1 MNSNALI
8 SVIYSELLFSGRLR
22 DQEFQSRGAN
32 RTFFYFL
39 FSFGWG
45 SVTQI
50 YTALVKS
57 ILRP

>member
-1 MNSNALI
+1 MNSNSLI

-22 DQEFQSRGAN
+22 DQEFQSQGAN

-39 FSFGWG
+39 FSFGLG

-50 YTALVKS
+50 YAALVYVF
-57 ILRP
+57 